1 MQHATLVVMAAG
13 MGSRYGGNKQVD
25 GVGPHGEI
33 LMNYGIYDA
42 ARAGFDK
49 VVFVIKPEIRDL
61 IHRLAG
67 DALETLR
74 TPDGR
79 KVEFCYAEQ
88 TFDSVPD
95 FYHIPEERTKPFG
108 TVHAVIC
115 AADCIKTP
123 FAVMNADDYYGPGA
137 FTLMYEALEKLPET
151 GRGCMV
157 AYKLRNTVSDFGTV
171 TRGVCHI
178 DGGEMTAVKE
188 TFKIGKAP
196 DGSIRSFADSE
207 EGVALD
213 GESPVSMN
221 FWGFTPWIFTKLE
234 EYFNAFLHALPAG
247 ELKKECLL
255 PSMVGELIEKGQL
268 RVSVLHSDAKWFGM
282 TYHEDKDAVAA
293 ALKALHDAGV
303 YPPTLH
309 G

>member
-108 TVHAVIC
+108 TAHAVLCTRPYIHE
-115 AADCIKTP
+115 P
-123 FAVMNADDYYGPGA
+123 FCVINADDYYGVDA
-137 FTLMYEALEKLPET
+137 YRTMYEALQTLPP
-151 GRGCMV
+151 RGKAVMV
-157 AYKLRNTVSDFGTV
+157 GYLLKNTVSKYGTV
-171 TRGVCHI
+171 TRGVCRTENDRLTDI
-178 DGGEMTAVKE
+178 RE
-188 TFKIGKAP
+188 TMKIQLFP
-196 DGSIRSFADSE
+196 DGTIADMAD
-207 EGVALD
+207 GVRRDLD
-213 GESPVSMN
+213 GDSVVSMN
-221 FWGFTPWIFTKLE
+221 FWGFSPAIFEELE
-234 EYFNAFLHALPAG
+234 TYFRHFLHTIGSDPKA
-247 ELKKECLL
+247 ECLL
-255 PSMVGELIEKGQL
+255 PSMVGDLMAQGRL
-268 RVSVLHSDAKWFGM
+268 TVSVLSSADQWFGM
-282 TYHEDKDAVAA
+282 TYHEDRPRVAA
-293 ALKALHDAGV
+293 ALQKLHDAGV
-303 YPPTLH
+303 YPDKLA
-309 G
+309 

>member
-95 FYHIPEERTKPFG
+95 FYHIPKERTKPFG
-108 TVHAVIC
+108 TTQAVLCTREFVHEPFCVI
-115 AADCIKTP
+115 
-123 FAVMNADDYYGPGA
+123 NADDYYGVDA
-137 FTLMYEALEKLPET
+137 YRTIYQALQTLPEK
-151 GRGCMV
+151 GEAVMV
-157 AYKLRNTVSDFGTV
+157 GYLLKNTVTQYGTV
-171 TRGVCHI
+171 SRGVCHTA
-178 DGGEMTAVKE
+178 DGKLTDIRE
-188 TFKIGKAP
+188 TLKIQLFP
-196 DGSIRSFADSE
+196 DGSIAD
-207 EGVALD
+207 VADGQRHELD
-213 GESPVSMN
+213 GDSVVSMN
-221 FWGFTPWIFTKLE
+221 SGAFPRRSLTAWSSISMISSVAWETIPRRSACCPPWWAT
-234 EYFNAFLHALPAG
+234 
-247 ELKKECLL
+247 
-255 PSMVGELIEKGQL
+255 
-268 RVSVLHSDAKWFGM
+268 
-282 TYHEDKDAVAA
+282 
-293 ALKALHDAGV
+293 
-303 YPPTLH
+303 
-309 G
+309 

>member
-95 FYHIPEERTKPFG
+95 FYHIPEGRTKPFG
-108 TVHAVIC
+108 TAHAVLC
-115 AADCIKTP
+115 TRDYVHEP
-123 FAVMNADDYYGPGA
+123 FCVINADDYYGVDA
-137 FTLMYEALEKLPET
+137 YRTMYEALQTLPP
-151 GRGCMV
+151 RGKAVMV
-157 AYKLRNTVSDFGTV
+157 GYLLKNTVSKYGTV
-171 TRGVCHI
+171 TRGVCRTENDRLTDI
-178 DGGEMTAVKE
+178 RE
-188 TFKIGKAP
+188 TMKIQLFP
-196 DGSIRSFADSE
+196 DGTIADMAD
-207 EGVALD
+207 GVRRDLD
-213 GESPVSMN
+213 GDSVVSMN
-221 FWGFTPWIFTKLE
+221 FWGFSPAIFEELE
-234 EYFNAFLHALPAG
+234 TYFRHFLHTIGSDPKA
-247 ELKKECLL
+247 ECLL
-255 PSMVGELIEKGQL
+255 PSMVGDLMAQGRL
-268 RVSVLHSDAKWFGM
+268 TVSVLSSADQWFGM
-282 TYHEDKDAVAA
+282 TYHEDRPRVAA
-293 ALKALHDAGV
+293 ALQKLHDAGV
-303 YPPTLH
+303 YPDKLA
-309 G
+309 